1 MYLGRARGFYVV
13 GTPTSRHTVRDFA
26 ERGRAVSIDGGDVD
40 GRKGRE
46 MGNGVNRRGPAVVLA
61 AVAIAVAACSKE
73 PSSAPSDE
81 ADLVVVRSRVTVNGD
96 EVPKGESRA
105 IAPDEQIS
113 LLDPTARGR
122 LQVGELEF
130 VLFKMAE
137 MRLVKWEGDD
147 IGTWLEHGHLRVTLA
162 EDATSRLRLE
172 TSTNVVLTPLTA
184 DTEFTVCQTP
194 PDFKPEPVTCLR
206 VIKGEVEWVSGGAA
220 KTYHAGESTFALGGE
235 PPQGVRCLSAAAYE
249 QWFQDALSEEPPADL
264 PDLGGLVNDA
274 PDCPA
279 VGADESTSSTAATSS
294 TTATTTTTSAPA
306 GTAATTGQRPPATGH
321 AAAGHP
327 AAGHPGAATAD
338 GASHRGTDAT
348 DRTNDDAH

>member
-1 MYLGRARGFYVV
+1 M
-13 GTPTSRHTVRDFA
+13 
-26 ERGRAVSIDGGDVD
+26 
-40 GRKGRE
+40 
-46 MGNGVNRRGPAVVLA
+46 
-61 AVAIAVAACSKE
+61 
-73 PSSAPSDE
+73 
-81 ADLVVVRSRVTVNGD
+81 
-96 EVPKGESRA
+96 PKGESRA

-137 MRLVKWEGDD
+137 IRLVKWEGDD

-194 PDFKPEPVTCLR
+194 PDVPKPVTCLR
-206 VIKGEVEWVSGGAA
+206 VIKGEVEWVSSGAA
-220 KTYHAGESTFALGGE
+220 KTYRAGDTTFAFGGE

-249 QWFQDALSEEPPADL
+249 QWFQDALSEEPPANL

-306 GTAATTGQRPPATGH
+306 GTAATTGQRPPAPP
-321 AAAGHP
+321 P
-327 AAGHPGAATAD
+327 ATPPPATPPRRHRRRCLPPRHRRRPQ
-338 GASHRGTDAT
+338 SHRRRRQSQRRRPQSQRRRPLIHRRRRSRRRLISHRAGRYGPFGHCGQVWWYGSSGRSRDHSSWVRFRPAPRQPRSTSASSGIHT
-348 DRTNDDAH
+348 RAVPSSLPLAKCAPSGL

>member
-1 MYLGRARGFYVV
+1 M
-13 GTPTSRHTVRDFA
+13 
-26 ERGRAVSIDGGDVD
+26 
-40 GRKGRE
+40 
-46 MGNGVNRRGPAVVLA
+46 VLA

-73 PSSAPSDE
+73 PSSAPSDQ

-122 LQVGELEF
+122 LQVGALEF

-147 IGTWLEHGHLRVTLA
+147 IGSWLEHGHLRVTLA

-194 PDFKPEPVTCLR
+194 PDVPKPVTCLR

-249 QWFQDALSEEPPADL
+249 QWFQDALSEEPPANL

-279 VGADESTSSTAATSS
+279 VGVDESTSSTAATSS
-294 TTATTTTTSAPA
+294 TTATTTTTSA
-306 GTAATTGQRPPATGH
+306 TTTTGQRPRPRPPPATPTPTPPPATPPPATPAPPPPTVPPT
-321 AAAGHP
+321 AAP
-327 AAGHPGAATAD
+327 TPPTEPPTVPTEPPTVP
-338 GASHRGTDAT
+338 TDPPT
-348 DRTNDDAH
+348 VPTEPPTTPVT